1 MSSSPENIIGKGTWI
16 DKIAYT
22 IVEREKKTR

>member
-22 IVEREKKTR
+22 IVETGKKTR